1 MIVVSWRNEL
11 RNTLKKSAIL
21 CALAWAAVTQFPG
34 LAFGRE
40 GVPDQGLFIGF
51 QGYGARDISW
61 AATVGVKFELAHRN
75 DFALAFNGR
84 IETVSESLDVT
95 HGAGLTDINYRLEPR
110 IYWKDAWYLSWNH
123 WSYHKAD
130 GPGDVPNLNLVTVG
144 VERELK
150 WLKINAGVNYKMSNS
165 NADYSK
171 AVFLNMEEPFFRRS
185 KYMAYAKQTIEA
197 IPSAVAKA
205 EVGVRMEPSSRKF
218 LSTVDVFVGGH
229 FGPKEFISSQ
239 EGLVPSGPYVG
250 FTLNFNER

>member
-1 MIVVSWRNEL
+1 LLDIYEP
-11 RNTLKKSAIL
+11 TGD
-21 CALAWAAVTQFPG
+21 AVTERPAIVWVHGGSFCCG
-34 LAFGRE
+34 DKGSAEIVDEANTFARK
-40 GVPDQGLFIGF
+40 
-51 QGYGARDISW
+51 GY
-61 AATVGVKFELAHRN
+61 LN
-75 DFALAFNGR
+75 
-84 IETVSESLDVT
+84 VS
-95 HGAGLTDINYRLEPR
+95 INYRLEPR